1 MKEVARLL
9 GHIRDVACPHR
20 DRQQHHVHRRET
32 GDGEAL
38 QQPFGLCALVGFG
51 ALGRERMGAI
61 ADAFERLDDAGGV
74 DLVVAPVN
82 GEAPLGEV
90 EPCIDHARKL
100 AQSILDLADAA
111 GAADALDR

>member
-9 GHIRDVACPHR
+9 GHIRDVAGPHR

-32 GDGEAL
+32 RDGEAL
-38 QQPFGLCALVGFG
+38 QQPFGLGALVGFG

-74 DLVVAPVN
+74 DLVVAP
-82 GEAPLGEV
+82 EV

-100 AQSILDLADAA
+100 AQSILDLANAA